1 MKQEILFIILN
12 EYADWEGAFIAAC
25 LNAGVMPGSEVKYTP
40 KVVAPTLDAVRS
52 IGGFRTLPDYCFQ
65 TMPTDY
71 AALVLIGGMQW
82 NSPEA
87 EQAVPL
93 VKDALQRGKIVGAI
107 CNAASFMAKHG
118 FLNNVKHTGN
128 TIQQL
133 KLWGGQE
140 YTNEAGY
147 EEKQAVSDQNI
158 VTANGTGQLE
168 FCRELLLLLK
178 ADTPENIHASYDFYK
193 KRIREIKRKLSSGSI
208 HTHLKSPVR
217 LPYNSPCALMCCT
230 SLMNV
235 SALARKS
242 RKVFIS

>member
-1 MKQEILFIILN
+1 MPRTVPMSCWGKNFHGRLREGPVRK
-12 EYADWEGAFIAAC
+12 DWRPHAC
-25 LNAGVMPGSEVKYTP
+25 AC
-40 KVVAPTLDAVRS
+40 R
-52 IGGFRTLPDYCFQ
+52 R
-65 TMPTDY
+65 
-71 AALVLIGGMQW
+71 
-82 NSPEA
+82 EA

-178 ADTPENIHASYDFYK
+178 ADTPEKIHASYDFYK
-193 KRIREIKRKLSSGSI
+193 NGF
-208 HTHLKSPVR
+208 VR
-217 LPYNSPCALMCCT
+217 
-230 SLMNV
+230 
-235 SALARKS
+235 
-242 RKVFIS
+242 